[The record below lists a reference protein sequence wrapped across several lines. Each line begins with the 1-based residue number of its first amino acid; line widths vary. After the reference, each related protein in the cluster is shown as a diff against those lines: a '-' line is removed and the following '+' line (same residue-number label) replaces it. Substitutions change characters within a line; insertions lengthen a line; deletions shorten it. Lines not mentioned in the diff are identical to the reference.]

1 MNKAPSAELVSAG
14 RFACGPLDV
23 QLVTS
28 SVDLRAKLAETFSL
42 YDLVWAPPRRPVHVW
57 AGLCAA
63 APAPAHGSFLR
74 CGRMWVDRT
83 LRGLR
88 ATTVSGAGAECVYR
102 DDGEQWHVEVA
113 ESVVTGGK
121 LEELEDILSLVLTTG
136 WRRAGWTP
144 VHAAAVERDGVCV
157 MLCAPTGGG
166 KTTMTAALVRRG
178 WRVLGDDKL
187 LLHLA
192 DGEPEVAALLHTFNL
207 HPQTRRW
214 FPEVGDLEHLPRYSV
229 WTEKRKVRVTDIWSG
244 ATALRARPRILVAL
258 NRSAEVMEAEIA
270 PLSPT
275 AVLETLLR
283 QTVIP
288 ADRDVARPILTAIAH
303 TASGLRGLRVT
314 VPQDGYRDAVLLA
327 RLEEAFA
334 A

>member
-1 MNKAPSAELVSAG
+1 MNNATPAGLLTAG

-28 SVDLRAKLAETFSL
+28 STDLRTKLSETFSL
-42 YDLVWAPPRRPVHVW
+42 YDLVWTPPRHPVHVW
-57 AGLCAA
+57 ASLCRVPS
-63 APAPAHGSFLR
+63 APARGAFLR

-83 LRGLR
+83 PRGLR
-88 ATTVSGAGAECVYR
+88 ATTVSGAGAECIYHE
-102 DDGEQWHVEVA
+102 DGEEWHLEVA
-113 ESVVTGGK
+113 ESLVADGK

-136 WRRAGWTP
+136 WRRTGWTP
-144 VHAAAVERDGVCV
+144 VHAAAVERDGSCV
-157 MLCAPTGGG
+157 MFCAPTGGG

-187 LLHLA
+187 LLHLR

-229 WTEKRKVRVTDIWSG
+229 WTEKRKVRVNDIWVG
-244 ATALRARPRILVAL
+244 ATALRARPRVLVAL
-258 NRSAEVMEAEIA
+258 NRSPDVAQAEIQ
-270 PLSPT
+270 PLSPP

-288 ADRDVARPILTAIAH
+288 ADRDVARPILTAVAH
-303 TASGLRGLRVT
+303 TAARLRGLRLT
-314 VPQDGYRDAVLLA
+314 VPHDGYRQAGLLS
-327 RLEEAFA
+327 RLEEAFGE
-334 A
+334 